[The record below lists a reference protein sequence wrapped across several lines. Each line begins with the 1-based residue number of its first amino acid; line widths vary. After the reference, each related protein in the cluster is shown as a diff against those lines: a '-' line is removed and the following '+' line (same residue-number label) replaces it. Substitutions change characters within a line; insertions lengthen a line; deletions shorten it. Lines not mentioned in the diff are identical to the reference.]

1 MPVKPPPKPKFNTLT
16 TAGRVAKAAHDR
28 AATMEKD
35 TKIPE
40 NTTPPPQLAASPSA
54 PKKKKR
60 KIPVLPPPDELNAE
74 LELKKQAKEEAAKP
88 SSSRKKAPLTTKEK
102 IAAAAAAKA
111 RENKRKQPVVHDG
124 VGLKAVEG
132 GGFWSRAGGDGGTL
146 KGKGKGKGKGKK
158 AAAEKPKNLMDFMR
172 DLKQVPTA
180 PRVKK
185 TGGAAEGKAKVV
197 RESVL
202 VRATERTMRLKA
214 DVEQPDLPVGI
225 KSEYEQDA
233 SSGSRLMT
241 LPLEV
246 RQRIWRLVVVE
257 TQFFVYPAISA
268 EQPDLAMTSRQ
279 IRGEV
284 LPVYYGENTFAVEIP
299 VETMGNLKSG
309 RVSLEP
315 VRKWTAALE
324 GGGNMGTIKK
334 WALSLVLPAHDVT
347 GAGAPKLKSNQEL
360 VISLQYPKS
369 GTKKHAQ
376 PDVEIHR
383 QGSCLLPSHEEYRQC
398 MKMTCYPRWVDDAL
412 AAAALAEEDNRGKQV
427 VLFAVSI
434 EKKGRELLGSRCVD
448 EPERKEYELV
458 GSQRVNSADIVVLE
472 DD

>member
-1 MPVKPPPKPKFNTLT
+1 MPGQKGL
-16 TAGRVAKAAHDR
+16 GRRRDYH
-28 AATMEKD
+28 
-35 TKIPE
+35 
-40 NTTPPPQLAASPSA
+40 
-54 PKKKKR
+54 
-60 KIPVLPPPDELNAE
+60 
-74 LELKKQAKEEAAKP
+74 LE
-88 SSSRKKAPLTTKEK
+88 
-102 IAAAAAAKA
+102 
-111 RENKRKQPVVHDG
+111 
-124 VGLKAVEG
+124 
-132 GGFWSRAGGDGGTL
+132 
-146 KGKGKGKGKGKK
+146 GKGKGKGKGKV
-158 AAAEKPKNLMDFMR
+158 AAEKPKNLMDFMR

-185 TGGAAEGKAKVV
+185 TGGAAESGKAKVV